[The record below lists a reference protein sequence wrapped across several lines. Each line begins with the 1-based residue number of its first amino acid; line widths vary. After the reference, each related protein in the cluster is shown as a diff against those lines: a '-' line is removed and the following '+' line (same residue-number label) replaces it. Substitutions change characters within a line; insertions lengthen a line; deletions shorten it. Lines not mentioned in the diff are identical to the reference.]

1 MLVNPSIRKVTYEHS
16 IRFEDFESV
25 TSCFNRLSQSQWT
38 DAKNVSERL
47 GITQQTYARLEANP
61 ASAGFERLFRV
72 FSVLGVEIV
81 LSSSGTIVRCK
92 ARIRSYAQLFF
103 TSSRAG
109 EMVTPGASRSNFSST
124 RLTP

>member
-1 MLVNPSIRKVTYEHS
+1 MNTQYALKTLNQLRPVLIGFRKANGLTQK
-16 IRFEDFESV
+16 D
-25 TSCFNRLSQSQWT
+25 
-38 DAKNVSERL
+38 VSERL

-81 LSSSGTIVRCK
+81 LSSRETIVRCK

-103 TSSRAG
+103 TSSQAG

>member
-25 TSCFNRLSQSQWT
+25 TSCFNRLRKANGLTQK
-38 DAKNVSERL
+38 DVSERL

-81 LSSSGTIVRCK
+81 LSSREPLSDAKPEYGAMHNYSSLP
-92 ARIRSYAQLFF
+92 ARR
-103 TSSRAG
+103 
-109 EMVTPGASRSNFSST
+109 EKW
-124 RLTP
+124 

>member
-1 MLVNPSIRKVTYEHS
+1 MNTQYALKTLNQLRPVLIGFRKANGLTQK
-16 IRFEDFESV
+16 D
-25 TSCFNRLSQSQWT
+25 
-38 DAKNVSERL
+38 VSERL

-61 ASAGFERLFRV
+61 ASAGVQRPWSGDRTF
-72 FSVLGVEIV
+72 IQ
-81 LSSSGTIVRCK
+81 GTIVRCK

-103 TSSRAG
+103 TSSQAG

>member
-1 MLVNPSIRKVTYEHS
+1 MNTQYALKTLNQLRPVLIGFRKANGLTQK
-16 IRFEDFESV
+16 D
-25 TSCFNRLSQSQWT
+25 
-38 DAKNVSERL
+38 VSERL

-81 LSSSGTIVRCK
+81 LSSGNHCQMQSPNTELCTI
-92 ARIRSYAQLFF
+92 ILHFQLGG
-103 TSSRAG
+103 RNGDAC
-109 EMVTPGASRSNFSST
+109 ASRSNFSST

>member
-1 MLVNPSIRKVTYEHS
+1 MNTQYALKTLNQLRPVLIGFRKANGLTQK
-16 IRFEDFESV
+16 D
-25 TSCFNRLSQSQWT
+25 
-38 DAKNVSERL
+38 VSERL

-61 ASAGFERLFRV
+61 ASAGFERLVRV
-72 FSVLGVEIV
+72 FSVLGSGDRTFIQ
-81 LSSSGTIVRCK
+81 GTIVRCK

-103 TSSRAG
+103 TSSQAG

>member
-38 DAKNVSERL
+38 DAKDVSERL

-81 LSSSGTIVRCK
+81 LSSSGTFVRCK

-103 TSSRAG
+103 TSSRGRNGDARRFP
-109 EMVTPGASRSNFSST
+109 V
-124 RLTP
+124 

>member
-1 MLVNPSIRKVTYEHS
+1 MNTQYALKTLNQLRPVLIGFRKANGLTQK
-16 IRFEDFESV
+16 D
-25 TSCFNRLSQSQWT
+25 
-38 DAKNVSERL
+38 VSERL

-81 LSSSGTIVRCK
+81 LSSSGTFVRCK

-103 TSSRAG
+103 TSSQAG

>member
-1 MLVNPSIRKVTYEHS
+1 MNTQYALKTLNQLRPVLIGFRKANGLTQK
-16 IRFEDFESV
+16 D
-25 TSCFNRLSQSQWT
+25 
-38 DAKNVSERL
+38 VSERL

-103 TSSRAG
+103 TSSQAG

>member
-1 MLVNPSIRKVTYEHS
+1 MNTQYALKTLNQLRPVLIGFRKANGLTQK
-16 IRFEDFESV
+16 D
-25 TSCFNRLSQSQWT
+25 
-38 DAKNVSERL
+38 VSERL

-72 FSVLGVEIV
+72 FSVLEVEIV
-81 LSSSGTIVRCK
+81 LSSREPLSD

-103 TSSRAG
+103 TSSQAG

>member
-1 MLVNPSIRKVTYEHS
+1 MNTQYALKTLNQLRPVLIGFRKANGLTQK
-16 IRFEDFESV
+16 D
-25 TSCFNRLSQSQWT
+25 
-38 DAKNVSERL
+38 VSERL

-61 ASAGFERLFRV
+61 ASAGFERLFRCSASLEWRSY
-72 FSVLGVEIV
+72 FHP
-81 LSSSGTIVRCK
+81 GTIVRCK

-103 TSSRAG
+103 TSSQAG